1 MLQNATPID
10 ALSPSQETV
19 LTVLLTGKS
28 VTDAAT
34 AAGVDR
40 TTVHRWLKED
50 FGFQAAFNRA
60 RRELREA
67 LTAKLMALA
76 EKATEAVEK
85 SIAEGDGKT
94 ALALLKGLGLL
105 PGELPTIGSDEPQ
118 DLVDGASQKE
128 MFRSLLRR

>member
-1 MLQNATPID
+1 MPNVQRPAFHPWKPGDPEHWPVHSVLGEWGQRISEAEERSHKMLQNATPID

-19 LTVLLTGKS
+19 LAVLLAGKS

-50 FGFQAAFNRA
+50 LGFPAAFNRA

-67 LTAKLMALA
+67 LTARLMALA
-76 EKATEAVEK
+76 ER
-85 SIAEGDGKT
+85 
-94 ALALLKGLGLL
+94 
-105 PGELPTIGSDEPQ
+105 PQ
-118 DLVDGASQKE
+118 RPSRG
-128 MFRSLLRR
+128 R